1 MRKSTPENPAKN
13 LLEWIVFS
21 ISSVLVVATL
31 AFLTYTALRVPEG
44 PALLRAEAAAPVH
57 ADGVTRVPVTVK
69 NEGKRVAVNVE
80 VQVSV
85 GEGEGKLEG
94 SFTIDFVPRGATRS
108 GAVSFKANP
117 LPGAP
122 RCEVIGYDEP

>member
-21 ISSVLVVATL
+21 ISAVLVLSTL
-31 AFLTYTALRVPEG
+31 SFLVYSALRVPEG
-44 PALLRAEAAAPVH
+44 PALLRAEAAAPVY

-85 GEGEGKLEG
+85 GDGDQKLEG
-94 SFTIDFVPRGATRS
+94 SFTIDFVPRDAVRS
-108 GAVSFKANP
+108 GAVSFSVNP
-117 LPGAP
+117 LPGP
-122 RCEVIGYDEP
+122 PKCEVIGYDEP